1 MQQAKDYASAD
12 YQQYIV
18 GWQQCT
24 AHTVQSEKQTKMG
37 ATLNNHEQLCYTA
50 ALAIIG

>member
-1 MQQAKDYASAD
+1 MQQAKDYASAH

-24 AHTVQSEKQTKMG
+24 AHTVQSEKQTKLG
-37 ATLNNHEQLCYTA
+37 ATLDSQEQLCYTA

>member
-1 MQQAKDYASAD
+1 MQQAKDYASAY

-24 AHTVQSEKQTKMG
+24 AHTVQSEKQTKVEPLWAAMSSC
-37 ATLNNHEQLCYTA
+37 ATLQLWQ
-50 ALAIIG
+50 